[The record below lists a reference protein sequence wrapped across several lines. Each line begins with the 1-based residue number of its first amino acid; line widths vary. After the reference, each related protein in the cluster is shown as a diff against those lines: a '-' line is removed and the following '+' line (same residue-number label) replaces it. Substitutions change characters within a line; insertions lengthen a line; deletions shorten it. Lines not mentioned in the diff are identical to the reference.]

1 MVVKK
6 ENKIINHV
14 RIHVTENT
22 APSKPVKGH
31 TVLPI
36 EAPNHQSHPWKHKQP
51 GNDRMQPV
59 DGCAQVIHR
68 IACMDRSMA
77 SLFFSLRSPPPCKQ
91 AGKSS
96 MELMAARPAASGTAC
111 APVHA
116 AGHDLPLPLSLLVSS
131 WAGRRPGNLLLR
143 LQQQQQLLLTFFLL
157 EPDADTATSGSICQ
171 CSS

>member
-1 MVVKK
+1 MVLKK

-68 IACMDRSMA
+68 IACMDRSMPAWHLSSSPFDLLPHA
-77 SLFFSLRSPPPCKQ
+77 SKPGSLPWS
-91 AGKSS
+91 
-96 MELMAARPAASGTAC
+96 
-111 APVHA
+111 
-116 AGHDLPLPLSLLVSS
+116 
-131 WAGRRPGNLLLR
+131 
-143 LQQQQQLLLTFFLL
+143 
-157 EPDADTATSGSICQ
+157 
-171 CSS
+171 

>member
-1 MVVKK
+1 MLKFSPREPNIHGSEK
-6 ENKIINHV
+6 RKQNHNHV

-96 MELMAARPAASGTAC
+96 MELMAARLGNRARA
-111 APVHA
+111 
-116 AGHDLPLPLSLLVSS
+116 
-131 WAGRRPGNLLLR
+131 RPR
-143 LQQQQQLLLTFFLL
+143 SR
-157 EPDADTATSGSICQ
+157 A
-171 CSS
+171 